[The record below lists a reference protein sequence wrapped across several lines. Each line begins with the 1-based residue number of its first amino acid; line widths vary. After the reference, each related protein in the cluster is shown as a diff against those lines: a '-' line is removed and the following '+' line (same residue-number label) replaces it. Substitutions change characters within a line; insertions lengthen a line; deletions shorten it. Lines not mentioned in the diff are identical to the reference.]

1 MNDSLYKLTNEYFDV
16 SLQIETDE
24 ETGEILNEDKL
35 HELLDLKQNI
45 NEKLENISLLIK
57 NLNAEVEAIDTE
69 INILRKRKKSK
80 QNKIDWLKRYLIEQM
95 QRLGQKEF
103 ETAKARLRIST
114 RPKTFIEDES
124 LIPKEYFN
132 EKTTYTVSLS
142 KIKEAI
148 ENGQTVAGARL
159 IDNPSINIK

>member
-1 MNDSLYKLTNEYFDV
+1 MNDALYKLNDEYFKV
-16 SLQIETDE
+16 LSEIESDE

-45 NEKLENISLLIK
+45 NEKLENISLYIK
-57 NLNAEVEAIDTE
+57 NLDAENEAIDNE
-69 INILRKRKKSK
+69 INNLSKRKKQK
-80 QNKIDWLKRYLIEQM
+80 QNKSDWFKRYLIEQM
-95 QRLGQKEF
+95 QRLGQKDF
-103 ETAKARLRIST
+103 ETAKTRLRVST
-114 RPKTFIEDES
+114 RPKTLIDDES

-142 KIKEAI
+142 RIKEAI
-148 ENGQTVAGARL
+148 ENGETVAGARL

>member
-1 MNDSLYKLTNEYFDV
+1 MNDALYKLNDEYFKV
-16 SLQIETDE
+16 LSEIESDE

-114 RPKTFIEDES
+114 RPKTLIDDES

-148 ENGQTVAGARL
+148 EKGQTVAGARL

>member
-1 MNDSLYKLTNEYFDV
+1 MNNTLYELNDEYFNIL
-16 SLQIETDE
+16 SEIEIDE
-24 ETGEILNEDKL
+24 ETGEVLNEEKL

-45 NEKLENISLLIK
+45 NEKLENISLIIK

-69 INILRKRKKSK
+69 INILSKRKKQK

-95 QRLGQKEF
+95 QRLGQEDF
-103 ETAKARLRIST
+103 ETAKTRLRIST
-114 RPKTFIEDES
+114 RPKTLIDDES

>member
-1 MNDSLYKLTNEYFDV
+1 MNDALYKLNDEYFKV
-16 SLQIETDE
+16 LSEIESDE

-45 NEKLENISLLIK
+45 NEKLENISLYIK
-57 NLNAEVEAIDTE
+57 NLDAEAKAINNEQKNLD
-69 INILRKRKKSK
+69 KRKKQK
-80 QNKIDWLKRYLIEQM
+80 QNKSEWLKQYLIEQM
-95 QRLGQKEF
+95 QRLGQKDF
-103 ETAKARLRIST
+103 ETAKTRLRVST
-114 RPKTFIEDES
+114 RPKTFIDDES

-142 KIKEAI
+142 RIKEAI
-148 ENGQTVAGARL
+148 ENGETVAGARL

>member
-1 MNDSLYKLTNEYFDV
+1 MSNSLYELNNEYFNIL
-16 SLQIETDE
+16 SEIEIDE
-24 ETGEILNEDKL
+24 ETGEVLNEEKL

-45 NEKLENISLLIK
+45 NEKLENISLYIK
-57 NLNAEVEAIDTE
+57 NLDAEAKAINNEQKNLD
-69 INILRKRKKSK
+69 KRKKQK
-80 QNKIDWLKRYLIEQM
+80 QKRADWLRNYLIEQM
-95 QRLGQKEF
+95 QRLGQKDF
-103 ETAKARLRIST
+103 ETAKTRLRVST
-114 RPKTFIEDES
+114 RPKTFIDDES

-148 ENGQTVAGARL
+148 ENGETVAGARL